1 MHTED
6 RENMVENCKETEPHQ
21 DTSYLSYRMK
31 INKNQVTTHT
41 VQLDTNLV
49 VLVFRKLVDV
59 LHVKRDG

>member
-6 RENMVENCKETEPHQ
+6 RENMVENGKETAKRRIQGGGGVYP
-21 DTSYLSYRMK
+21 DG
-31 INKNQVTTHT
+31 V
-41 VQLDTNLV
+41 TNLV